1 MSIRKLS
8 NSLVRKSA
16 KKSPKKTNMV
26 IRKSTKIN
34 KRSLTS
40 KKKNIRVSA
49 KKKSKRTKSIKKNR
63 KSPKKTHDDGVGKRK
78 THDEIYEKM
87 TEEKESLQ
95 QSHDHILQE
104 KIKTDAELATIRLK
118 LDHLLEQFKL
128 SKQRQF
134 WRSSEKDLI
143 QYDIF
148 DEAGVT
154 LPTEAEEDFSDEKKV
169 ITYESAYSIQ
179 IDQ

>member
-1 MSIRKLS
+1 MKYVINTLPSDI
-8 NSLVRKSA
+8 NSLQ
-16 KKSPKKTNMV
+16 
-26 IRKSTKIN
+26 
-34 KRSLTS
+34 
-40 KKKNIRVSA
+40 
-49 KKKSKRTKSIKKNR
+49 
-63 KSPKKTHDDGVGKRK
+63 
-78 THDEIYEKM
+78 EIILLLQKDVEKM

-169 ITYESAYSIQ
+169 ITYERKKNSGKAKRTALPDYLPREVKTYDIPESEKICALVT
-179 IDQ
+179 IAL